1 MKLKLPKSVKVLGKR
16 YKVVTEE
23 VLVKNNGADV
33 LVNKHHIHMGQQ
45 DSRACTIVING
56 DQSKE
61 QAKDT
66 LVHEMLHACD
76 YTLQLDLTEL
86 QVHRLAACVV
96 AMISDNPEVGKLLIS
111 K

>member
-1 MKLKLPKSVKVLGKR
+1 MKLKLPKSVKVLGKK
-16 YKVVTEE
+16 YTVTVAE
-23 VLVKNNGADV
+23 VLVKENGAEA
-33 LVNKHHIHMGQQ
+33 LINRAAICAGHHSSK
-45 DSRACTIVING
+45 DCSIVIDAEQG
-56 DQSKE
+56 KE

-66 LVHEMLHACD
+66 LVHEMLHAYD
-76 YTLQLDLTEL
+76 YAMQLDLTEL